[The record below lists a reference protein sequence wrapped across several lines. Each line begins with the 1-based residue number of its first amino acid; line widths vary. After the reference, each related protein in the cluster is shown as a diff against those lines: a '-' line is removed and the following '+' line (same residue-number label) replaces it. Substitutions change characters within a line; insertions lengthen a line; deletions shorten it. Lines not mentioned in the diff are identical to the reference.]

1 MWNFRLFPE
10 QASSLAARYDFVF
23 WYEVAIAIF
32 FTIFVALITLV
43 LAVHYRRGSKANRV
57 HPPTHNS
64 KLEAIWITVPFVI
77 SMSMFAVSA
86 VVFIEH
92 YTPPADAV
100 QLDVVGKQWMWKIQH
115 PSGKKEINELHVPVG
130 QAVRLHMISQDV
142 IHSFFVP
149 AFRVKQ
155 DVLPGRYT
163 ELWFRPTQPGRYRL
177 FCAEYCGTDHSA
189 MGGYVEVMSPADY
202 EQWLQSGT
210 TGITQI
216 EEGRKLFTQYHCAG
230 CHNENATVR
239 APRLEGVYG
248 KPVPIQ
254 NGEQVQFVKAD
265 DRYIRD
271 SILLPKSQVVAGY
284 QPLMPSFEGQI
295 NEEDLLKIIA
305 YIKSLALKSE
315 VVPGRV
321 PEYDVDKD
329 MPGARG
335 SRAEYKADKGMKAGS
350 DEGNKP

>member
-10 QASSLAARYDFVF
+10 QASSFAGRYDFTF
-23 WYEVAIAIF
+23 WFEVAICLF
-32 FTIFVALITLV
+32 FTFFVSLITVV
-43 LAVHYRRGSKANRV
+43 LAIRYRRGSKVNRV
-57 HPPTHNS
+57 HPPTHS
-64 KLEAIWITVPFVI
+64 TILELVWSGVPFVI
-77 SMSMFAVSA
+77 LMAMFAVSA
-86 VVFIEH
+86 VLFVEQ
-92 YTPPADAV
+92 YSSPADAAV
-100 QLDVVGKQWMWKIQH
+100 IDVVGKQWMWKTQH
-115 PSGKKEINELHVPVG
+115 SAGKKEINELHVPLG
-130 QAVRLHMISQDV
+130 QATRLHMISQDV
-142 IHSFFVP
+142 IHSFFIP

-163 ELWFRPTQPGRYRL
+163 ELWFRPTKVGRFRI
-177 FCAEYCGTDHSA
+177 FCTEYCGTDHSA
-189 MGGYVEVMSPADY
+189 MGGYVEVLSPADY
-202 EQWLQSGT
+202 ERWLESGT
-210 TGITQI
+210 TGVTQI
-216 EEGRKLFTQYHCAG
+216 EEGTKLFTQYHCAG

-254 NGEQVQFVKAD
+254 HGEQVEFVKAD

-284 QPLMPSFEGQI
+284 QPLMPSYEGQI
-295 NEEDLLKIIA
+295 NEEDLLKITA

-315 VVPGRV
+315 ALPTYV

-335 SRAEYKADKGMKAGS
+335 SEAEYDVDKGLKPGREAG
-350 DEGNKP
+350 EKK